1 MTGSI
6 PSGKVY
12 LVGAGPGD
20 PGLITVKGAEC
31 LRRAD
36 VVVYDRLISPE
47 LLALAPPEAER
58 VFMGKEPDTPSG
70 FQDQIN
76 DTLVKAALE
85 GKTVVRLKGGD
96 PFVFGRGG
104 EEVDTLA
111 RAGVPFDVAPGI
123 TSAIAVPAYAGIPVT
138 HRGVATAFTVVS
150 GSEDPSKPERS
161 IDWNSMAKVSGTLV
175 VLMGWG
181 SLPAIVGALI
191 DGGRSPDTPAAATQ
205 WGTTARQRTVE
216 GTLADIVAKGT
227 DAGLTAPVVTVIGE
241 VAALRSGFRWFDA
254 SPLFGM
260 RVLVTRSR
268 QQAGSTSRLLAAQ
281 GAAPVE
287 LPTIEIAGLEDYA
300 ELDAAVARL
309 GAYAWVVFTSVNGV
323 DAVFDRLRAAGK
335 DARAFGGAQVC
346 AIGPATA
353 AALASHGIA
362 ADFVPPT
369 YTTESISEGFRRSV
383 IREARVLMPRADIA
397 PATLSDALLRLGVE
411 LDEVVAYRTR
421 VPRNAAARAVELLG
435 GGLDAAVFTSSSTV
449 RNLVELIGGRL
460 EMLSGVRVISIGPVT
475 SGTARELGVE
485 VDVEAVEHTVP
496 GVVDALVRAAP
507 SWRSELV
514 GRPKE

>member
-1 MTGSI
+1 
-6 PSGKVY
+6 
-12 LVGAGPGD
+12 
-20 PGLITVKGAEC
+20 
-31 LRRAD
+31 
-36 VVVYDRLISPE
+36 
-47 LLALAPPEAER
+47 
-58 VFMGKEPDTPSG
+58 
-70 FQDQIN
+70 
-76 DTLVKAALE
+76 
-85 GKTVVRLKGGD
+85 
-96 PFVFGRGG
+96 
-104 EEVDTLA
+104 
-111 RAGVPFDVAPGI
+111 
-123 TSAIAVPAYAGIPVT
+123 
-138 HRGVATAFTVVS
+138 
-150 GSEDPSKPERS
+150 
-161 IDWNSMAKVSGTLV
+161 
-175 VLMGWG
+175 MGWG

-268 QQAGSTSRLLAAQ
+268 QQASSTSRLLAAQ

-323 DAVFDRLRAAGK
+323 DAVFDRLRVAGK

-383 IREARVLMPRADIA
+383 IRGARVLMPRADIA

-435 GGLDAAVFTSSSTV
+435 GGLDAAVFTSSSH
-449 RNLVELIGGRL
+449 RAE
-460 EMLSGVRVISIGPVT
+460 T
-475 SGTARELGVE
+475 S
-485 VDVEAVEHTVP
+485 
-496 GVVDALVRAAP
+496 
-507 SWRSELV
+507 SS
-514 GRPKE
+514 

>member
-6 PSGKVY
+6 PPGKVY

-36 VVVYDRLISPE
+36 VVVYDRLVSPE
-47 LLALAPPEAER
+47 LLALAPPGAEH

-76 DTLVKAALE
+76 DTLVKAALA

-111 RAGVPFDVAPGI
+111 KAGVPFDVAPGI

-150 GSEDPSKPERS
+150 GSEDPTKPERS

-181 SLPAIVGALI
+181 SLPAIVDALI

-323 DAVFDRLRAAGK
+323 DAVFDRLRVAGK

-383 IREARVLMPRADIA
+383 IRGARVLMPRADIA

-475 SGTARELGVE
+475 SGTARELGVA

>member
-6 PSGKVY
+6 PPGKVY

-36 VVVYDRLISPE
+36 VVVYDRLVSPE

-76 DTLVKAALE
+76 DTLVRAALE

-111 RAGVPFDVAPGI
+111 KAGVPFDVAPGI

-161 IDWNSMAKVSGTLV
+161 IDWSSMAKVSGTLV

-181 SLPAIVGALI
+181 SLPAIVDALI
-191 DGGRSPDTPAAATQ
+191 DGGRSPDTPAAVTQ

-227 DAGLTAPVVTVIGE
+227 DAGFTAPVVTVIGE

-268 QQAGSTSRLLAAQ
+268 QQASSTSRLLAAQ

-287 LPTIEIAGLEDYA
+287 LPTIEITGLEDYA

-335 DARAFGGAQVC
+335 DARAFSGAQVC

-353 AALASHGIA
+353 AALASRGIA

-369 YTTESISEGFRRSV
+369 YTTESIAEGFRDSG
-383 IREARVLMPRADIA
+383 IRGARVLMPRADIA
-397 PATLSDALLRLGVE
+397 PATLSDALRGLGAE
-411 LDEVVAYRTR
+411 LDEVVAYRTL

-460 EMLSGVRVISIGPVT
+460 ELLSGVRVISIGPVT

>member
-6 PSGKVY
+6 PPGKVY

-111 RAGVPFDVAPGI
+111 KAGVPFDVAPGI

-191 DGGRSPDTPAAATQ
+191 DGGRSPDTPAAVTQ

-369 YTTESISEGFRRSV
+369 YTTESIAEGFREFG
-383 IREARVLMPRADIA
+383 IRGARVLMPRADIA
-397 PATLSDALLRLGVE
+397 PATLSDALRGLGAE

-435 GGLDAAVFTSSSTV
+435 DGLDAAVFTSSSTV

-460 EMLSGVRVISIGPVT
+460 ELLSGVRVISIGPVT